1 MADIETIQFHRPAN
15 NDEFKQTKTEKDM
28 MSYVVLYGCSNATA
42 YALFNRHLLDKN
54 GNLNKIGQSECRMFF
69 SHPKNIEYMEALKAH
84 LSAMI
89 DGLKFVHSVDDFD
102 DARKDKALK
111 KLLTDVLRLVE
122 DNEKLDPE
130 TLKNVVEVVKRLG
143 ILNDGEEQETKP
155 LRFLPERCFSS
166 CRYRLFVENAVKG
179 GSVID
184 ECQYCKALVYAT
196 ENGYRDD
203 STKRLNI
210 PKEVL
215 DAEPENTVSTLDIIS
230 GKVEN

>member
-1 MADIETIQFHRPAN
+1 
-15 NDEFKQTKTEKDM
+15 M

-54 GNLNKIGQSECRMFF
+54 GKLNKAGQSECRMFF
-69 SHPKNIEYMEALKAH
+69 SHPNNIAYMEALKAH
-84 LSAMI
+84 LSSMI
-89 DGLKFVHSVDDFD
+89 EGLKFVQDVEDFD

-111 KLLTDVLRLVE
+111 KLLTDVLKLVE
-122 DNEKLDPE
+122 DNEKLDAE

-143 ILNDGEEQETKP
+143 ILNDEETQETKP

-184 ECQYCKALVYAT
+184 ECQYCKALAYAV
-196 ENGYRDD
+196 ENGYKDD
-203 STKRLNI
+203 STRRLDI

-215 DAEPENTVSTLDIIS
+215 DAEPENTVKTLDILS